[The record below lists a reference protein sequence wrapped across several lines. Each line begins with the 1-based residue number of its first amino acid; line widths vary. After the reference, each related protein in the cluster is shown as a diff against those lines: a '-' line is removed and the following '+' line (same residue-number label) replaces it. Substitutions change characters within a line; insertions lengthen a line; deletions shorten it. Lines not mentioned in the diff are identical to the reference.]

1 MNFISTLVASI
12 SFVSLVS
19 ASNPH
24 KDADKPKT
32 DKKTNDMID
41 FVSNLNFYCNYV
53 SSPEENASLFET
65 GEINQFNEPS
75 LYYLIQE
82 VRHLQGK
89 SAFVSKPQRQILNDQ
104 EVSDFEKSEEKK

>member
-32 DKKTNDMID
+32 VKKVNDMVD
-41 FVSNLNFYCNYV
+41 FVSDLDFYCNYV
-53 SSPEENASLFET
+53 SAPGDNASFFET

-82 VRHLQGK
+82 VRQLQGK
-89 SAFVSKPQRQILNDQ
+89 SAFVSKPQRQVQNDQ
-104 EVSDFEKSEEKK
+104 EVSEEKK